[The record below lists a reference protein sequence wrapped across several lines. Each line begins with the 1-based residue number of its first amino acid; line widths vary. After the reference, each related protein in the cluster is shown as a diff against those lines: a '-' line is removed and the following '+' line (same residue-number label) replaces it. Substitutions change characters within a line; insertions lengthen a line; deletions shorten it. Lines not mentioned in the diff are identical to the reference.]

1 MIARAGAGS
10 ITGSTRSAF
19 ARRAAW
25 SLRPCATLLQP
36 RGASV
41 PLPEKSAVLVVEEN
55 AVIRSAD
62 AKRLRVAG
70 FEVLEAAN
78 SAEAELILK
87 STTVDA
93 LVVPVRR
100 G

>member
-1 MIARAGAGS
+1 MRFFDHLGHR
-10 ITGSTRSAF
+10 STR
-19 ARRAAW
+19 
-25 SLRPCATLLQP
+25 
-36 RGASV
+36 V
-41 PLPEKSAVLVVEEN
+41 IVVMEKPVVLIVGEN
-55 AVIRSAD
+55 ALARSAN
-62 AKRLRVAG
+62 AERLRAAG

-93 LVVPVRR
+93 LIVPGRR

>member
-1 MIARAGAGS
+1 M
-10 ITGSTRSAF
+10 
-19 ARRAAW
+19 
-25 SLRPCATLLQP
+25 LQP
-36 RGASV
+36 RGASA
-41 PLPEKSAVLVVEEN
+41 PEVAEKFVVLVVEEN
-55 AVIRSAD
+55 AVFRSAN
-62 AKRLRVAG
+62 AARLRAAG

-93 LVVPVRR
+93 LIVPGRR